1 MRDAIKTMIFAVS
14 MGFIILM
21 LIVLFPFLLLVSKIP
36 VSSTEEHDRSPI

>member
-1 MRDAIKTMIFAVS
+1 MRDAIKTMIFAMS

-36 VSSTEEHDRSPI
+36 VSSAEEHDRSPI